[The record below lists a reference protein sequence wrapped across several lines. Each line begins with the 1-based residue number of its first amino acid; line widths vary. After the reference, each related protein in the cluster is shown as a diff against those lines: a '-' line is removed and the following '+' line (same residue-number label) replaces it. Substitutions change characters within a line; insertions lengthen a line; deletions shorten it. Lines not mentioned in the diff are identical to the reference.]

1 MKTFAAIGL
10 LTVTLGLSAC
20 APMQSKQVIASSNA
34 PAAIG
39 PYSQAIQAGAFVFVS
54 GQIAI
59 DAQSKQL
66 STGGIE
72 EQTAL
77 ALDNIKA
84 ILAASGMTMANIVST
99 TVYLKNVD
107 DFAKM
112 NAVYA
117 KYFGEAPPARAT
129 VEVSR
134 LPRGAQIEI
143 AATAAR

>member
-1 MKTFAAIGL
+1 M
-10 LTVTLGLSAC
+10 SAC
-20 APMQSKQVIASSNA
+20 APMQPKQVIATPNA

-39 PYSQAIQAGAFVFVS
+39 PYSQAIQAGGFVFVA
-54 GQIAI
+54 GQIPI
-59 DAQSKQL
+59 DVQTKQV
-66 STGGIE
+66 STGNIE

-77 ALDNIKA
+77 TLDNIKA
-84 ILAASGMTMANIVST
+84 ILAANGMTMANIVST
-99 TVYLKNVD
+99 TVYMKNVD

-112 NAVYA
+112 NAIYA

-143 AATAAR
+143 AVIAAR